1 MHVNDRVAKPAAE
14 DAAQAA
20 GARGARAAAAWLGR
34 LIRAHRPFVIVLA
47 VAVALRVVVMLG
59 YPPAMFFND
68 SYNYMTDAVTKTPD
82 IVRSNGYPF
91 FLYALL
97 PFHSLALVTGLQA
110 VMGLATGTLDESA
123 YGTWLRANA
132 KRRAR

>member
-1 MHVNDRVAKPAAE
+1 MHVNDRVAQPEAE
-14 DAAQAA
+14 DAAQQAA
-20 GARGARAAAAWLGR
+20 GARGARAAAWLGR

-47 VAVALRVVVMLG
+47 VAAALRVVVMLG

-110 VMGLATGTLDESA
+110 VMGLAM
-123 YGTWLRANA
+123 
-132 KRRAR
+132 